1 MTALAQWLRREL
13 DACQISQQAASV
25 HAGVSQAT
33 LSDIL
38 NQGHIPRIE
47 TLFRLADYFG
57 TRRDFVLR
65 LAAGLPAD
73 EADEPER
80 EYLVQE
86 LLAEF
91 RLVPDEWKEVA
102 IQHVRTVG
110 RLARQ
115 PAYRVIGDDGDEGK
129 REVERDGEAAR
140 AA

>member
-13 DACQISQQAASV
+13 QAREESQQAASV

-33 LSDIL
+33 VSDIL
-38 NQGHIPRIE
+38 NQGHIPRME
-47 TLFRLADYFG
+47 TLFRLADYLG
-57 TRRDFVLR
+57 TPRALVLR
-65 LAAGLPAD
+65 LAADMPVAGMEEEDA
-73 EADEPER
+73 
-80 EYLVQE
+80 YLVQE

-102 IQHVRTVG
+102 IQHVRTVA

-115 PAYRVIGDDGDEGK
+115 PGYRMIGEEEK
-129 REVERDGEAAR
+129 GEAETAETK